1 MLAQTLPI
9 SVDRSVPG
17 ARPSVGV
24 SHGVPVVNIAP
35 PSAGGVSNN
44 RYTQFNVGPSG
55 VVLNNSGGASQ
66 TQLAGQVSGNLM
78 LGNRHAGTILNQV
91 TAPNPSQLL
100 GMLEVAGN
108 RANVIVANPAGITCN
123 GCGFLNADRATLTTG
138 KPRVGPDGGIG
149 FDVTGGRL
157 AVEGQGLN
165 GMNLSQ
171 VDLIARTLEIN
182 AGIWANRLNVT
193 AGASRVDYG
202 SDAISAQAGD
212 GPAPIVALDT
222 AALGGMYANSIRLI
236 GTEAGVG
243 VNIGGNLAALTGA
256 LSVDVNGD
264 VRIQP
269 SGHMQAATDLAVR
282 SAGDVVNAGAVAAA
296 GALALDAAGRIGNDG
311 AMSSG
316 AGSRLVAGRFDNGGA
331 VTAGLQADGSLRPAP
346 LDVQAAR
353 IGNTGTLLAGGDAL
367 LCGDILDLSEGQLA
381 ASGVLALDAT
391 GALFNRGGALYG
403 ASVSLHAGSL
413 DNTLGKLTSGGALNG
428 HVAGAIETVAARSL
442 ARIRWRWTATW
453 SSTGLAAWCRAV
465 PWRSAAPAESTTRTA

>member
-1 MLAQTLPI
+1 MSKLRSLMAWSVVFTQVWSPVLAQTLPI

-17 ARPSVGV
+17 AKPFVSV

-55 VVLNNSGGASQ
+55 VVLNNSGGASPS
-66 TQLAGQVSGNLM
+66 QLAGQVDGNPM

-100 GMLEVAGN
+100 GALEVAGN

-149 FDVTGGRL
+149 FDVTTGRL

-202 SDAISAQAGD
+202 SGAESAQAGD
-212 GPAPIVALDT
+212 GPAPSVALDT

-316 AGSRLVAGRFDNGGA
+316 AGSRLVAGRFDNGG
-331 VTAGLQADGSLRPAP
+331 
-346 LDVQAAR
+346 
-353 IGNTGTLLAGGDAL
+353 GG
-367 LCGDILDLSEGQLA
+367 
-381 ASGVLALDAT
+381 
-391 GALFNRGGALYG
+391 R
-403 ASVSLHAGSL
+403 
-413 DNTLGKLTSGGALNG
+413 
-428 HVAGAIETVAARSL
+428 
-442 ARIRWRWTATW
+442 
-453 SSTGLAAWCRAV
+453 
-465 PWRSAAPAESTTRTA
+465 